1 MSKPNILEEER
12 IRQLFSVNRIASNF
26 IAAAEKAASSEKD
39 TVAVSLK
46 ETDDYWFTP
55 EEEHAEEDIA
65 SQCADAASQPATGV
79 AAEPPQNYWDFPA
92 FKAQERV
99 AQAVMEKKR
108 IQQMLTVNHMLER
121 LMEQGSQATEP
132 AHLEA
137 TNDAYWVF

>member
-1 MSKPNILEEER
+1 
-12 IRQLFSVNRIASNF
+12 
-26 IAAAEKAASSEKD
+26 
-39 TVAVSLK
+39 VSLK

-65 SQCADAASQPATGV
+65 SQCADTASQPATGV

-99 AQAVMEKKR
+99 AQAVMEEKR
-108 IQQMLTVNHMLER
+108 IRQMLTVNHMQER
-121 LMEQGSQATEP
+121 LMEQGLQTTEP